1 MRIIRILALL
11 LLGMWIGAAVF
22 FSASVAPN
30 VFGVLRGANLAN
42 ASSVAGSIVSPLL
55 STLNRAGFEI
65 AIFLLVMSFFLTAG
79 QTLIRRLAHLITLA
93 VLAITTAVGHWVIAA
108 RIAALRAA
116 MALPIDQIS
125 PSDARRI
132 AFDSLHRY
140 SVILFAVAIVAA
152 AIAFVLIGVDRR
164 ASRTTCAMTKPK
176 IISGPHSFGAL
187 VRISHTDC

>member
-1 MRIIRILALL
+1 
-11 LLGMWIGAAVF
+11 MWLGAAVF

-30 VFGVLRGANLAN
+30 IFRVLRGADLTS
-42 ASSVAGSIVSPLL
+42 ASSLAGSIISPLL

-65 AIFLLVMSFFLTAG
+65 AIFLLVMSFFLTVG
-79 QTLIRRLAHLITLA
+79 QPLLRRLIHLISLA
-93 VLAITTAVGHWVIAA
+93 VLAIATGVGHWIIAA

-140 SVILFAVAIVAA
+140 SVLLFALAIVAA
-152 AIAFVLIGVDRR
+152 AFAFVCLALNLARR
-164 ASRTTCAMTKPK
+164 PQQG
-176 IISGPHSFGAL
+176 I
-187 VRISHTDC
+187 

>member
-1 MRIIRILALL
+1 MRIIRILAQL
-11 LLGMWIGAAVF
+11 LLGMWLGAAVF

-30 VFGVLRGANLAN
+30 VFRVLRGADLTN
-42 ASSVAGSIVSPLL
+42 ASSLAGSIVSPLL

-79 QTLIRRLAHLITLA
+79 QTLIRRFAHLISLA
-93 VLAITTAVGHWVIAA
+93 VLATATGVGHWYIAA

-125 PSDARRI
+125 PSDERRMV
-132 AFDSLHRY
+132 FDGLHRY

-152 AIAFVLIGVDRR
+152 AVAFVLIACNRTR
-164 ASRTTCAMTKPK
+164 SRE
-176 IISGPHSFGAL
+176 HL
-187 VRISHTDC
+187 R